1 MPMNKLNVL
10 FKMSYIFSSQIFPVV
25 PQIHKMYDIDLK
37 GTSSA
42 KYDFFI
48 KNYYSSNNNILI
60 ITEVKSPHSD
70 ISGFF
75 CIYFNRVTN
84 TYIKSLYCFS
94 KDFTNTDKIFHQL
107 NFITSLG
114 QNNILYIQIASM
126 LLNNASQS
134 QYGIVVEKNFQ
145 NVGDMSLKIENRFIE
160 LVLLNKRKTISLS
173 CQLLHGLTNKSAS
186 RIMHAL
192 ENKDYILAFFDRDYS
207 KIINFLE
214 KFILIL
220 QEVNE
225 LLQYRL
231 SIFFT
236 NFMKNNLNTF
246 WKNEL
251 MRSDEDFEYF
261 KDIHLS
267 NCFFE
272 DLRNLFCL
280 VEDPNYK
287 FRHFDYDQY
296 IGALFGYPLIAVLFN
311 FQEDIDEK
319 NLECFAF
326 DRKKNK
332 LDFKL
337 MIDSTK
343 RKIFFMFNGNNL
355 KKSNITQIDCIVK
368 TPNKLYKSSDID
380 LIEYL

>member
-1 MPMNKLNVL
+1 MNKLNVL

-186 RIMHAL
+186 RIMHATI
-192 ENKDYILAFFDRDYS
+192 KKILLL
-207 KIINFLE
+207 KVQ
-214 KFILIL
+214 LI
-220 QEVNE
+220 V
-225 LLQYRL
+225 
-231 SIFFT
+231 
-236 NFMKNNLNTF
+236 
-246 WKNEL
+246 
-251 MRSDEDFEYF
+251 
-261 KDIHLS
+261 H
-267 NCFFE
+267 
-272 DLRNLFCL
+272 
-280 VEDPNYK
+280 
-287 FRHFDYDQY
+287 
-296 IGALFGYPLIAVLFN
+296 
-311 FQEDIDEK
+311 
-319 NLECFAF
+319 
-326 DRKKNK
+326 
-332 LDFKL
+332 
-337 MIDSTK
+337 
-343 RKIFFMFNGNNL
+343 
-355 KKSNITQIDCIVK
+355 
-368 TPNKLYKSSDID
+368 
-380 LIEYL
+380 